1 MSSVRAAFGAP
12 ERAELTRAAALAA
25 GTALVAFLGVRQLG
39 AAGILAPLALVL
51 LLIVL
56 QRPVGAMALLFV
68 LTVVCEG
75 PTFGFLHFTSHLYV
89 EVYKGLTLLDMLVV
103 VAILAVGLDVLG
115 RRRAVYIPRP
125 LMPMAAVLLLAM
137 VAGAITGSAHGQSL
151 RAVTLLQN
159 LLAYL
164 LLLPIAVANLDLN
177 RRKIALFL
185 GCVMALAAIKAVF
198 GLIEIASGQG
208 ASIEGTARLTYY
220 EPTANWL
227 IMLSFFAV
235 CAALVGKVRLPR
247 WMLACSP
254 LLLICLILSY
264 RRSFWIAAVLGIVLV
279 VLLGLSPTGRRV
291 LVPAAV
297 LVCVAVLLIGSVS
310 VQSQSPVVKR
320 FESLSPTKSRPERAG
335 QLPQR
340 RARERAPR
348 YIRKPHQRPRYQR
361 AVVGH
366 GTHPVGRT
374 RRRAAVRALCRALVL
389 AEARDPWPGRL
400 CAVHR
405 WRAGALVE
413 SVARQRRAR
422 VSRLRVG
429 FACGLARAH
438 PNRGHRHV
446 HRCRSALYRAG
457 WDPARSI
464 GAAGAWQT
472 QCHESWRT
480 CVGMER
486 LADRAMRLLRTATRP
501 RSCRRP
507 LVRRCSAGRR
517 SSLPSRLSRRSA
529 SGRVL
534 GRGRNRR
541 AGFHT

>member
-254 LLLICLILSY
+254 AAADMSDPVLSALILDCGGAGD
-264 RRSFWIAAVLGIVLV
+264 RAGGAAGPVADGTEAVGAGGGACV
-279 VLLGLSPTGRRV
+279 CRCVAHRLGLS
-291 LVPAAV
+291 A
-297 LVCVAVLLIGSVS
+297 VS
-310 VQSQSPVVKR
+310 VPGGQALR
-320 FESLSPTKSRPERAG
+320 IACRLESRPERPG
-335 QLPQR
+335 R
-340 RARERAPR
+340 YRNDERANVLR
-348 YIRKPHQRPRYQR
+348 YIRKPH
-361 AVVGH
+361 H
-366 GTHPVGRT
+366 GLGINVPWSVTARTLSVEHEEGRLYVHF
-374 RRRAAVRALCRALVL
+374 AALWFWLKLGILGLVAYMLFIGGALVL
-389 AEARDPWPGRL
+389 SW
-400 CAVHR
+400 
-405 WRAGALVE
+405 
-413 SVARQRRAR
+413 SVWR
-422 VSRLRVG
+422 VSAEPVFRV
-429 FACGLARAH
+429 FGLA
-438 PNRGHRHV
+438 
-446 HRCRSALYRAG
+446 SLAG
-457 WDPARSI
+457 WLGLIPIEATATFTGVDPRFTVLVGIQLGSI

-486 LADRAMRLLRTATRP
+486 PADRAMRLLRTATRP
-501 RSCRRP
+501 RRVGALWFAVALQAAEVASI
-507 LVRRCSAGRR
+507 
-517 SSLPSRLSRRSA
+517 RLSRRSA